1 MFNFKLKIDWVL
13 GKFGYVPKVEINDQP
28 LIPPTLK
35 KKPALKKATTRKV
48 AAKKNTAKKPKQ
60 A

>member
-28 LIPPTLK
+28 LIPPTLPK
-35 KKPALKKATTRKV
+35 KKPTVKKATTRKPAV
-48 AAKKNTAKKPKQ
+48 KKATVKKAK
-60 A
+60 

>member
-13 GKFGYVPKVEINDQP
+13 DKFGYVPKVEINDQP

-35 KKPALKKATTRKV
+35 KKPALKKATTRKPAV
-48 AAKKNTAKKPKQ
+48 KKATVKKAK
-60 A
+60 